1 MFLHF
6 ALRLHFAPCVKP
18 RVFVPPQ
25 LTTGLKLLLVFD
37 KKSWENNKKGGRNK
51 NQLPEGWNSRLSEN
65 PSALQAGNFLSI
77 EKQITGKTKT
87 KDLLKKSTIPHKGL
101 KLD

>member
-18 RVFVPPQ
+18 RLFVPPQ

-37 KKSWENNKKGGRNK
+37 KKSWENNKKGGGTKISYQRVGTRVYQK
-51 NQLPEGWNSRLSEN
+51 THQLCSF
-65 PSALQAGNFLSI
+65 ASI

-101 KLD
+101 KLKENK